1 MRRTRKHGGWPSLP
15 SWIPNPFANSTS
27 AEEMKL
33 LNAQRTG
40 TGIPLNGKN
49 VISAQQKSEN
59 ETAAQKALLST
70 YNGRPGVFGRG
81 GNRTRNNRKHNR
93 KTNKKQRK

>member
-1 MRRTRKHGGWPSLP
+1 MP
-15 SWIPNPFANSTS
+15 SWIPNPFKNNTT

-49 VISAQQKSEN
+49 AIKAQQTVEN
-59 ETAAQKALLST
+59 KTAASAAMNAKLASSMAEVKGSHMG
-70 YNGRPGVFGRG
+70 GRRK
-81 GNRTRNNRKHNR
+81 TRNSRKHNRKHNR
-93 KTNKKQRK
+93 KTNKKHRS